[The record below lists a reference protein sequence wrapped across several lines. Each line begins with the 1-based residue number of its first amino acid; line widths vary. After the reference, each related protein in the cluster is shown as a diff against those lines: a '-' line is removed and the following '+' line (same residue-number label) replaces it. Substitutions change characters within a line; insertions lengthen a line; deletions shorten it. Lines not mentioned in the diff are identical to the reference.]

1 LLASTNHRRVSNSV
15 GTVAGPMKAATAILI
30 ETDTLIKTDT
40 LIRTVTLIVIRIN
53 IPTIRTEADRKP

>member
-1 LLASTNHRRVSNSV
+1 V